1 MVKIGI
7 NLALWTDTLSD
18 DRLTLLEKCKSIGY
32 DMVELPVFDTDLKV
46 AETWGKRLDEL
57 GLERSGGCAFG
68 PDHNMIDPNPQTR
81 RRGIDAGKATLDFT
95 AAVGSQILIGH
106 MPSALG
112 LFTGQGPTKQEW
124 DWAIEAMQ
132 ELSEHAEKLGVV
144 IGLEAVNRFE
154 CYLFNCMADT
164 LRFVKDVNHKRCQ
177 LMYDTFHANI
187 EEKDVVAAI
196 RSVKGHLVH
205 VHISECDRSTPGQG
219 GIRWKETFD
228 ALREID
234 FNGYLV
240 CEAFGAA
247 LPKLAAATKIW
258 RNMFESA
265 DQLAKDAYVFMRKQV
280 AERWETNG

>member
-1 MVKIGI
+1 MKIGM
-7 NLALWTDTLSD
+7 NLALWTDTLSED
-18 DRLTLLEKCKSIGY
+18 CLPLLEKCKDIGY

-46 AETWGKRLDEL
+46 AATWGKRLDEL

-68 PDHNMIDPNPQTR
+68 PDHNMIDPDPKVR
-81 RRGIDAGKATLDFT
+81 RCGIDAGKATLDFT
-95 AAVGSQILIGH
+95 SVVGARILIGH
-106 MPSALG
+106 LPSALG
-112 LFTGQGPTKQEW
+112 LFTGQGPTQQEW
-124 DWAIEAMQ
+124 NWGIEAIQ
-132 ELSEHAEKLGVV
+132 ELSEYADKLDIT

-164 LRFVKDVNHKRCQ
+164 LRFVKGVNHKRCQ

-187 EEKDVVAAI
+187 EEKDVAAAI
-196 RSVKGHLVH
+196 RSVKEHLVH

-219 GIRWKETFD
+219 GIRWEETFD
-228 ALREID
+228 ALHEID
-234 FNGYLV
+234 YQGYLV

-265 DQLAKDAYVFMRKQV
+265 DKLAQEAYDFMKKQI
-280 AERWETNG
+280 AKRWGNMNQ

>member
-1 MVKIGI
+1 MKIGI
-7 NLALWTDTLSD
+7 NLALWTDTLD
-18 DRLTLLEKCKSIGY
+18 NGRLPLLDQCKTIGY

-46 AETWGKRLDEL
+46 AEIWGKRLDEV
-57 GLERSGGCAFG
+57 GLERSAGCAFG
-68 PDHNMIDPNPQTR
+68 PDHNMIDPSPQVR

-95 AAVGSQILIGH
+95 AAVGSRILIGH

-112 LFTGQGPTKQEW
+112 LFTGQGPTEQEW
-124 DWAIEAMQ
+124 KWGIEAMR
-132 ELSEHAEKLGVV
+132 ELSEHADRLNVT

-164 LRFVKDVNHKRCQ
+164 LRFVKDANHQRCQ

-187 EEKDVVAAI
+187 EEKDVAAAI
-196 RSVKGHLVH
+196 RSVKDHLVH

-219 GIRWKETFD
+219 GVRWKETFD
-228 ALREID
+228 ALYEID
-234 FNGYLV
+234 YKGYLV

-258 RNMFESA
+258 RNMFENA
-265 DQLAKDAYVFMRKQV
+265 DQLAQDAHHFIRKQV
-280 AERWETNG
+280 TEHWK